1 MDAVV
6 RCLQR
11 SCCGRG
17 RGKNSRENFR
27 GKLGCA
33 NSRHAWIRVSLCTT
47 TVPSRGTVV
56 IRHQSTRRA
65 LCAHLVCFASS
76 CATAQ
81 IPSSDNTD
89 DTQYLH
95 AYFSFV
101 SIHSFDPNS
110 SWNFSKKEAEFLL
123 VQYIYIYKNRKLF
136 SPALLWKTYIRR
148 GEEKKE
154 KRKTFHPSFIH
165 VLVITSISI
174 SRRISN
180 SRSRMYIGY
189 KDASVSVQRAAPV
202 ANIKQGRG
210 GPVCAGAPR
219 ENRGVYIHA
228 YVCMYMHP
236 RYETH
241 WTTLW
246 RGQTAAVETVCPANW
261 FSLASSIR
269 RPRNPLRAPSSS
281 AMEETSVWSSIDRST
296 HWIEYTRF
304 DYPGCARRI
313 KRGIEGWTIDR
324 SLDLGDLREI
334 GGARWIMDRRGDSW
348 RIREWN

>member
-1 MDAVV
+1 M
-6 RCLQR
+6 
-11 SCCGRG
+11 
-17 RGKNSRENFR
+17 
-27 GKLGCA
+27 
-33 NSRHAWIRVSLCTT
+33 SLCTT

-101 SIHSFDPNS
+101 SIDSFDPNS
-110 SWNFSKKEAEFLL
+110 SWNLLKKEAEFLL

-136 SPALLWKTYIRR
+136 SPALLWKTYIRGAKR
-148 GEEKKE
+148 GGEKG
-154 KRKTFHPSFIH
+154 KTFHPSFIH

-236 RYETH
+236 RYTKH
-241 WTTLW
+241 IGRLSGAGKQPQSKQFARLIDFPWHPRFGVHATRCVHPPPPRW
-246 RGQTAAVETVCPANW
+246 RRQACDR
-261 FSLASSIR
+261 AS
-269 RPRNPLRAPSSS
+269 
-281 AMEETSVWSSIDRST
+281 T
-296 HWIEYTRF
+296 
-304 DYPGCARRI
+304 
-313 KRGIEGWTIDR
+313 
-324 SLDLGDLREI
+324 DLPI
-334 GGARWIMDRRGDSW
+334 G
-348 RIREWN
+348 

>member
-101 SIHSFDPNS
+101 SIDSFDPNS
-110 SWNFSKKEAEFLL
+110 SWNLSKKEAEFLL
-123 VQYIYIYKNRKLF
+123 VQYIYIYTKTGNSFHPLFYGKL
-136 SPALLWKTYIRR
+136 TYEGRR

-236 RYETH
+236 RYTKH
-241 WTTLW
+241 IGRLSGAGKQPQSKQFARLIDFPWHPRFGVHATRCVHPPPPRW
-246 RGQTAAVETVCPANW
+246 RRQACDR
-261 FSLASSIR
+261 AS
-269 RPRNPLRAPSSS
+269 
-281 AMEETSVWSSIDRST
+281 T
-296 HWIEYTRF
+296 
-304 DYPGCARRI
+304 
-313 KRGIEGWTIDR
+313 
-324 SLDLGDLREI
+324 DLPI
-334 GGARWIMDRRGDSW
+334 G
-348 RIREWN
+348 